1 MSEGRGKPLSGRVP
15 EVTMES
21 GSLPAIPGTPWV
33 LVVLAEP
40 EGEISS
46 LVCR

>member
-1 MSEGRGKPLSGRVP
+1 MSEGKGQPLSGRVP
-15 EVTMES
+15 KVTMES
-21 GSLPAIPGTPWV
+21 GSVLAIPGTPWV

-40 EGEISS
+40 EEEISS